1 MMEHYLQL
9 FWLAITAHTLFS
21 IEVILAIIV
30 IACLFF
36 FKRQQPIE
44 IASPVPERQREEIKK
59 SAIII
64 TSQDIR
70 AIAGDDVLT
79 TQLDLA
85 RAYIEIGKKKLAKKI
100 LDHVAQ
106 HGNLRQK
113 QVAIRPSANSCEK
126 WRYGT

>member
-9 FWLAITAHTLFS
+9 IWLTITAHAVFS
-21 IEVILAIIV
+21 IEVISAMIV
-30 IACLFF
+30 IVCLFF
-36 FKRQQPIE
+36 FKKQQPIE
-44 IASPVPERQREEIKK
+44 ITSPVLQRPQSDTKK

-100 LDHVAQ
+100 LDHVIQ
-106 HGNLRQK
+106 HGNLSQK
-113 QVAIRPSANSCEK
+113 QVAQHLMM
-126 WRYGT
+126 GM